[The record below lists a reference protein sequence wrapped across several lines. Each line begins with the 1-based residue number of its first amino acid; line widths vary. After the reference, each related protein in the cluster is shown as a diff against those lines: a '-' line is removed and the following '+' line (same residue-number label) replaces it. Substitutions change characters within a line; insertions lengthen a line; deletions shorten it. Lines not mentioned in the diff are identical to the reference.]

1 MVPEAYEPAMS
12 VIPAWTLKI
21 IRFHFQK
28 KKIVKNKKNRVQVE
42 VLDIFVLHFGPTR
55 FLFSRPKIINK
66 NNASQIIR
74 NYIEL
79 RTFECSGVK
88 LFP

>member
-28 KKIVKNKKNRVQVE
+28 KKIVKNKKKQGPGRS
-42 VLDIFVLHFGPTR
+42 FGH
-55 FLFSRPKIINK
+55 I
-66 NNASQIIR
+66 
-74 NYIEL
+74 
-79 RTFECSGVK
+79 CSAFWTNPIPV
-88 LFP
+88 